1 MTVQTI
7 KLGGRKFLIILPEKD
22 FQRMNMKLAEMAAQD
37 RADSRLARRRLRDP
51 KEKPI
56 SYQRARK
63 ELALA

>member
-1 MTVQTI
+1 
-7 KLGGRKFLIILPEKD
+7 
-22 FQRMNMKLAEMAAQD
+22 MNMKLAEMAAQD